1 MQLTDS
7 MKKLFQQN
15 KVYVGV
21 LAELLSVVVS
31 AVLLFVVLTLLHI
44 PPMSRIRWFAGI
56 FIPGVLVVR
65 AYARKKDFPKATKAS
80 AVTFTLCFIAFIVYL
95 AKTRQLL

>member
-1 MQLTDS
+1 
-7 MKKLFQQN
+7 MKNLFQQN

-21 LAELLSVVVS
+21 LAELLSVVVP
-31 AVLLFVVLTLLHI
+31 ALLLYVALLLFHI
-44 PPMSRIRWFAGI
+44 DPMSRIRWFAGV
-56 FIPGVLVVR
+56 FISGVIVVR

-80 AVTFTLCFIAFIVYL
+80 VVTFALCFIIFIVYL

>member
-1 MQLTDS
+1 

-44 PPMSRIRWFAGI
+44 PPMTRIRWFAGI

-80 AVTFTLCFIAFIVYL
+80 VVTFFVCFVAFMFYL
-95 AKTRQLL
+95 GTTRQLF